1 MDNQPHNCGLVAL
14 SELFPTLSPS
24 IIKEAFLFCCE
35 KWPHSGVKKRD
46 MNIVIRYLNLKN
58 FFQYID
64 VSKEKISLQDLVKNT
79 KKIYMVLVPYHYF
92 IIKNG
97 IIIDYSGEYYYQ
109 MKNKIAV
116 HCYWE
121 FRN

>member
-1 MDNQPHNCGLVAL
+1 MEP
-14 SELFPTLSPS
+14 
-24 IIKEAFLFCCE
+24 
-35 KWPHSGVKKRD
+35 KRTRPLYRRQK
-46 MNIVIRYLNLKN
+46 I
-58 FFQYID
+58 
-64 VSKEKISLQDLVKNT
+64 KEKISLQDLVKNT